1 MTQSGYS
8 FTPGQYD
15 PVTQT
20 DIVPEQEKSNQR
32 ILESEERY
40 FNEMRDRDDALV
52 EKTKSQ
58 WESLGQLSSKVND
71 FIKQKSEKDKK
82 EALARGSYLA
92 LINPASKEQIQ
103 ALVNQEKGMMDS
115 HLKVSKIADQIL
127 EDTGDFELSEQFR
140 NLSGWEQYAYVKA
153 SLTKSAR
160 GYTDFKN
167 EARNTTFIEDKNTGE
182 KIGYNNNPDA
192 SQLRALDAKV
202 RFSFSE
208 QFIGVNENLL
218 AATVGPEILKIDEA
232 EYEEARKERNERA
245 KDFKLQQQE
254 NAILDNIGDNPE
266 LSREYADNWVKMN
279 TGLYGGVSNARLAFR
294 KKVIDAISDGNL
306 SSVNAEAMVK
316 ALAFH
321 SGDKKNVNL
330 EHYKEFKGFEQE
342 IREANAK
349 YRSKK
354 LDTDKF
360 AVEAN
365 AEKLR
370 EEIEKSGNVLTIDQK
385 KAYLKQREIDFPDI
399 PFTDDEQFILY
410 GYRDDAT
417 MRDILNQK
425 AVTFG
430 GVTELDLKQA
440 SPTIRTEF
448 ANRLIP
454 DGNQQ
459 LISINSLGT
468 EDKKFVTDMVA
479 NSAKSTGSLEAKNIQ
494 YYALLAAT
502 EKTYTITYNDTI
514 AAGYS
519 PAEATEAARKAIL
532 ADHENDDWV
541 TANSEYQTFS
551 RSDEYEK
558 KLVAAKLQLRP
569 EDAGYATTLVE
580 APIAQKKELTTWA
593 KNGGKGPVPFYYQK
607 LASDANILPRE
618 LAWRQAEILGY
629 PGQWDQNEEIKKF
642 EVPLSM
648 VHMFL
653 NKPTKNKKARLEI
666 EAPGYVNGVYNPS
679 EYYGTTEVH
688 PYEDD
693 EDID

>member
-1 MTQSGYS
+1 
-8 FTPGQYD
+8 
-15 PVTQT
+15 
-20 DIVPEQEKSNQR
+20 
-32 ILESEERY
+32 
-40 FNEMRDRDDALV
+40 
-52 EKTKSQ
+52 
-58 WESLGQLSSKVND
+58 
-71 FIKQKSEKDKK
+71 
-82 EALARGSYLA
+82 
-92 LINPASKEQIQ
+92 
-103 ALVNQEKGMMDS
+103 MDS

-153 SLTKSAR
+153 SLTKAAR

-202 RFSFSE
+202 RFEFSE
-208 QFIGVNENLL
+208 QFLGVNEQLL
-218 AATVGPEILKIDEA
+218 AATVGPEIMKIDEA

-245 KDFKLQQQE
+245 KDFKVQQQE
-254 NAILDNIGDNPE
+254 NDILDNIGDNPE

-306 SSVNAEAMVK
+306 SSVDAEAMVK

-321 SGDKKNVNL
+321 SGDQKNVNL

-360 AVEAN
+360 VVEAN

-399 PFTDDEQFILY
+399 PLNQDEQFLIY
-410 GYRDDAT
+410 GYRDDDA
-417 MRDILNQK
+417 MRKILNQK
-425 AVTFG
+425 NLAHG
-430 GVTELDLKQA
+430 GITQLDLKEA

-448 ANRLIP
+448 ANKLIP

-459 LISINSLGT
+459 LITINSLGT
-468 EDKKFVTDMVA
+468 EDKKFVTDLVA

-502 EKTYTITYNDTI
+502 EKTYTTAYNDSI
-514 AAGYS
+514 AAGYD
-519 PAEATEAARKAIL
+519 PAKATEAARTAIL
-532 ADHENDDWV
+532 TEHGNDDWV

-551 RSDEYEK
+551 RNDEYER
-558 KLVAAKLQLRP
+558 KLVAAKSQIRP
-569 EDAGYATTLVE
+569 EDHGYATAQLE
-580 APIAQKKELTTWA
+580 APIAQREELKSWA
-593 KNGGKGPVPFYYQK
+593 ANGGKGPVPFYYQK

-618 LAWRQAEILGY
+618 LAWRQAEIMGY

-642 EVPLSM
+642 DIPLSM
-648 VHMFL
+648 LHMFL
-653 NKPTKNKKARLEI
+653 NKPTKNKKKRFEYDT
-666 EAPGYVNGVYNPS
+666 ENYNKDNTDEVN
-679 EYYGTTEVH
+679 
-688 PYEDD
+688 PYEEN